1 MAAGDV
7 EVYGPFDATD
17 ATAIDTGLTGN
28 GVVVADTVV
37 SHTVGSQVVFV
48 VIKAA

>member
-7 EVYGPFDATD
+7 EVYGPFEADDTS
-17 ATAIDTGLTGN
+17 AIDTGLTGN
-28 GVVVADTVV
+28 GVTASDLVE
-37 SHTVGSQVVFV
+37 SHVFRGMVYFV

>member
-7 EVYGPFDATD
+7 EVYGGFDGSDTSAV
-17 ATAIDTGLTGN
+17 DTGLTGN
-28 GVVVADTVV
+28 GVVVADKIVPYTIGSTVY
-37 SHTVGSQVVFV
+37 FV

>member
-7 EVYGPFDATD
+7 NTLGPYDVFDKS
-17 ATAIDTGLTGN
+17 AIDTGLTGAA
-28 GVVVADTVV
+28 VVADTVIPII
-37 SHTVGSQVVFV
+37 SGSKVLFV